1 MRIMTVQTLID
12 ALQKLDPDKMVV
24 VAGYEGGYDEADD
37 VLDVRLKS
45 NANANCWYYGDHEA
59 DINGDCEAVYIG

>member
-1 MRIMTVQTLID
+1 MTVQTLID
-12 ALQKLDPDKMVV
+12 KLQKLDPDKMVV
-24 VAGYEGGYDEADD
+24 VAGYEGLYDEADD

-45 NANANCWYYGDHEA
+45 TANTTCWYYGNHEA